1 MKTKQGPGEPGGW
14 PRRKG
19 VDQEQPRLPG
29 TSPPLKQSK
38 FPNRAPDVRHPVNER
53 RIKRMP
59 EC

>member
-19 VDQEQPRLPG
+19 VDQEQPGLPG

-38 FPNRAPDVRHPVNER
+38 FPKRPASGQRVTNKKEARVL
-53 RIKRMP
+53 RI
-59 EC
+59 

>member
-38 FPNRAPDVRHPVNER
+38 FPNRAPDVRHPVNE
-53 RIKRMP
+53 
-59 EC
+59 